1 MSITSFSLWVNMN
14 MPPKLE
20 PNKTDDDETK
30 NEKDKERYE
39 RNKKEECVRRME
51 NEQKTGRE
59 G

>member
-1 MSITSFSLWVNMN
+1 

-20 PNKTDDDETK
+20 PNKTDDDEKK

-51 NEQKTGRE
+51 NEQKTVRE